1 MAQVTYLP
9 RHFAPHEL
17 LPGLSGLETW
27 ATLDP
32 VQRAKLADSLL
43 ETCDDVRD
51 LLGVPCTVNDYA
63 TGGDR
68 QWCGYRSPACTIG
81 APKSQHR
88 LGRAADLHPVG
99 MTADQARDK
108 IRQAVASGHL
118 PYLGG
123 IELGVSW
130 LHIDVRPRVDGKV
143 LEFHA

>member
-1 MAQVTYLP
+1 MNYQP

-17 LPGLSGLETW
+17 LPGLSGDETW
-27 ATLDP
+27 ITLDP
-32 VQRAKLADSLL
+32 VLRVKLDDRLL

-51 LLGVPCTVNDYA
+51 LLGTACSINDYA
-63 TGGDR
+63 RGGKR
-68 QWCGYRSPACTIG
+68 QWCGLRTPDCTIG

-88 LGRAADLHPVG
+88 IGKAADLHPSG
-99 MTADQARDK
+99 MTAEMART
-108 IRQAVASGHL
+108 IVRNAVAAGKL

-123 IELGVSW
+123 MELNVSW